1 MRFGEKSLLYEYR
14 FVIILIIKKIGRSA
28 MKKSTLIGRI
38 KEIELIQRYYESS
51 KSEMIA
57 VYGRRRVGKTF
68 LIKETMGD
76 LFDFEFIG
84 MYKTASKIQREIFN
98 NKLCS
103 LQNIKNKAPK
113 DWFEAFDRLTEYL
126 LSLKKEKVVV
136 FLDELPWLDNMNS
149 NFLSAFSYFWN
160 SWDSKKALLKL
171 YVCGSA
177 TTWMIDKLI
186 GDQGG
191 LYGRVSRQIYLAPF
205 TLSET
210 EQFLNEVKKM
220 NYNKM
225 QVLDAYMIL
234 GGIPYYLDM
243 LSRKYPLSVNIDS
256 LFFDTDAPL
265 RTEYD
270 FLFRSLFIKSTNYRK
285 VVEFLSKKLEG
296 QTREDIS
303 RECKIEGG
311 ELSTILKNLNSC
323 DFIRVYSDPNK
334 KEKGK
339 IYQLTDMFT
348 LFHLRFVKRN
358 NGQDKNFWTKKAGT
372 GEINAWLGYA
382 FEQVCLH
389 HTDQIKAGLGISGIL
404 CNIYAW
410 KEKGFTDSDGTKWEG
425 GQIDLII
432 DRDDKVMNLCEMKY
446 SKDKFTISEKYA
458 ETIRNRT
465 SLFQKQTKTK
475 KALRCTFITTY
486 GIKENASSDVV
497 ENELNIEDL
506 FL

>member
-1 MRFGEKSLLYEYR
+1 MNNSTF
-14 FVIILIIKKIGRSA
+14 IGR
-28 MKKSTLIGRI
+28 K
-38 KEIELIQRYYESS
+38 KEIELIRRYYDSP
-51 KSEMIA
+51 KSEMVA

-76 LFDFEFIG
+76 FFDFEFVG
-84 MYKTASKIQREIFN
+84 MHKTPSKVQRELFQK
-98 NKLCS
+98 KLNS
-103 LQNIKNKAPK
+103 LSEEEKNVPK
-113 DWFEAFDRLTEYL
+113 DWYEAFDRLSEFL
-126 LSLKKEKVVV
+126 LAQKKRKVVV
-136 FLDELPWLDNMNS
+136 FLDELPWMNNMNS
-149 NFLSAFSYFWN
+149 HFLSAFSYFWN
-160 SWDSKKALLKL
+160 NWDSKKTLLKL

-205 TLSET
+205 TLYET
-210 EQFLNEVKKM
+210 EQFLNVVKKM

-225 QVLDAYMIL
+225 QVLDTYMIF

-243 LSRKYPLSVNIDS
+243 LSKNKPLTVNVDN
-256 LFFDTDAPL
+256 LFFDIDAPL

-270 FLFRSLFIKSTNYRK
+270 FLFRSLFIKSSNYRK
-285 VVEFLSKKLEG
+285 VVEFLSKKLDG
-296 QTREDIS
+296 QTREDILTGC
-303 RECKIEGG
+303 RIEGG
-311 ELSTILKNLNSC
+311 ELTTILRNLNAC
-323 DFIRVYSDPNK
+323 DFIRVYYDPNK

-348 LFHLRFVKRN
+348 LFHIRFVMKN
-358 NGQDKNFWTKKAGT
+358 NGQDKGFWTKKAGT
-372 GEINAWLGYA
+372 GEVNAWLGYA

-389 HTDQIKAGLGISGIL
+389 HTNQIQAALGISGIL

-410 KEKGFTDSDGTKWEG
+410 KEKGFTDSDGTMWEG

-446 SKDKFTISEKYA
+446 SKDKYTITEKYVDK
-458 ETIRNRT
+458 IRNRT
-465 SLFQKQTKTK
+465 DLFRRQTKTK

-486 GIKENASSDVV
+486 GVKDNDRKDIVD
-497 ENELNIEDL
+497 NELTIEDL
-506 FL
+506 FS